1 MSVCIW
7 ISIWSNLKYIKQ
19 ILRWSLSLSLNCC
32 AYLRHWT
39 KHSLYKTP
47 KTTLFYKHIWVKVI
61 SWNCFARPTKIRVT
75 TFQDRLY
82 LLSCKVSHA
91 QGSIMRSEV
100 WVANKWSRIR
110 NGNFFGHVFKRSL
123 HFFSHCYRSLPWK
136 VCKDFQTSFSNKFF
150 LVSPS
155 DDCRNLTIAIQLLCL
170 FLRT

>member
-1 MSVCIW
+1 MSNEQLSVCIW

-61 SWNCFARPTKIRVT
+61 SWNCFARPTKIGVT
-75 TFQDRLY
+75 TFQDRLN

-91 QGSIMRSEV
+91 QGSIIIAGSAQV
-100 WVANKWSRIR
+100 WAAHKWSRIR
-110 NGNFFGHVFKRSL
+110 DGNLQVVKSRSL

-136 VCKDFQTSFSNKFF
+136 VWEDFQT
-150 LVSPS
+150 
-155 DDCRNLTIAIQLLCL
+155 
-170 FLRT
+170 